1 MSSIM
6 TTLESRVRAT
16 WRVQACAAGLCAGT
30 QVFLFGTG
38 IAMPVALGSAWIA
51 SLAALPMAALTAFLC
66 RRALALPRRTGKLA
80 AALHLLLALTLLS
93 NAAFALCGL
102 VSLAG
107 QTLLVQAR
115 ALWSAA
121 VTLAAVALCA
131 LTGGAPRLCFAL
143 RWLLPVLLALLTALC
158 VPLEVP
164 AGLFPIFGAGV
175 MPLGAAAACM
185 LGAASPL
192 LMLLLPPQAL
202 ARGGEAAKRCPVP
215 PAKFFVWRA
224 LASAAAGVLLLFAA
238 SANSPYEALLESSGW
253 GERLRIVF
261 GGQMRGGVMQTL
273 LTVCQLIAM
282 ALLAVC
288 MLASAEQALLR
299 AIPKAQ
305 KGRAGLAALVLLLA
319 ACMAALIVLGM
330 TAALF
335 AAPLLVLP
343 TAALLILHKR
353 LGGRDG

>member
-1 MSSIM
+1 M
-6 TTLESRVRAT
+6 TTLESRVRAS

-38 IAMPVALGSAWIA
+38 IAMPIALCSAWIA
-51 SLAALPMAALTAFLC
+51 SLAALPMAALTAAVC
-66 RRALALPRRTGKLA
+66 RRALALPRRTGKLTGA
-80 AALHLLLALTLLS
+80 PHLLLALTLLT
-93 NAAFALCGL
+93 NAALALSAM

-115 ALWSAA
+115 DLWSAA
-121 VTLAAVALCA
+121 VALAAVALCA

-143 RWLLPVLLALLTALC
+143 RWVLPVLMLLLTAFC
-158 VPLEVP
+158 VPLEIP
-164 AGLFPIFGAGV
+164 AGLFPILGAGGV
-175 MPLGAAAACM
+175 PLAAAAVCM

-202 ARGGEAAKRCPVP
+202 ERAGEAARRCPVP
-215 PAKFFVWRA
+215 PAGFFVGRA
-224 LASAAAGVLLLFAA
+224 LAGTAAGVLGLLAA
-238 SANSPYEALLESSGW
+238 SVCTAYEALLSSGGW

-261 GGQMRGGVMQTL
+261 SAQPRGGVPQTL
-273 LTVCQLIAM
+273 LTLCQLIAM

-299 AIPKAQ
+299 VLPKAQ
-305 KGRAGLAALVLLLA
+305 KGRAGLAALVLTLAGCLA
-319 ACMAALIVLGM
+319 ALVVFGV
-330 TAALF
+330 TPALF

-343 TAALLILHKR
+343 TAALLMLHR
-353 LGGRDG
+353 QMGGRDG